1 MSGLIFLAY
10 RAVTQKPLDFFLN
23 DQKFNE
29 VNEKFGAE
37 FDTDDDVY
45 HWSDYR
51 GLYYLEG
58 HRSERTQ
65 DDHLSVSVRSTI
77 LLVLLR
83 YGGYFGKKSSPY
95 GVQMSQA
102 EEHIG
107 QLLYHIQ
114 EGIQYNPHRVD
125 ELETSNLSGLAPPKI
140 KEIGTSLFP
149 TLLLLNHSC

>member
-1 MSGLIFLAY
+1 MQCLNSAKKTYHQLEAKINFAKFFQKKDEGYEEMSGLIFLAY

-58 HRSERTQ
+58 HR
-65 DDHLSVSVRSTI
+65 
-77 LLVLLR
+77 
-83 YGGYFGKKSSPY
+83 
-95 GVQMSQA
+95 
-102 EEHIG
+102 
-107 QLLYHIQ
+107 
-114 EGIQYNPHRVD
+114 
-125 ELETSNLSGLAPPKI
+125 
-140 KEIGTSLFP
+140 
-149 TLLLLNHSC
+149 